1 MMQLA
6 WKVMPKT
13 EEVIIQLDTN
23 DKQQIQHGNIPEKLN
38 KKYVLN
44 LVNERPGFFI
54 VKTGIS
60 DSNEALQR
68 AVYEKICL
76 LLGRLNTRYGAFY
89 DVKDY
94 GGDYR
99 ESRIPVSQTHDTTG
113 FHTDSSALNYYPKY
127 VGLLCIRP
135 ALSGGESLLANALDF
150 LEYAERLMPEC
161 SALLKIP
168 VIRDIVTPGTE
179 FSMDNLRANRF
190 PVLNDENEIPVFR
203 YMRYWIERGHEKA
216 ETPLPEAYIE
226 ALNELDK
233 FLNKPENQFRY
244 SMEAGDMLIFNNTI
258 LLHNR
263 TAFTNPPESN
273 KERLMVRTWI
283 DAF

>member
-1 MMQLA
+1 MMQLT
-6 WKVMPKT
+6 WNVVPNP
-13 EEVIIQLDTN
+13 EEVIIQFDTSE
-23 DKQQIQHGNIPEKLN
+23 KQQIQQGNIPEKLN

-44 LVNERPGFFI
+44 LVKERPGFFI

-76 LLGRLNTRYGAFY
+76 LLGQLNTRYGAFY

-113 FHTDSSALNYYPKY
+113 FHTDSSAKNYYPKY
-127 VGLLCIRP
+127 AGLLCIRP

-150 LEYAERLMPEC
+150 LEFADQKMPEC

-168 VIRDIVTPGTE
+168 VIRDIVTPGTD

-190 PVLNDENEIPVFR
+190 PVLNNEGDIPVFR

-216 ETPLPEAYIE
+216 GIPLPVAYVD

-233 FLNKPENQFRY
+233 FLDKSENQFRY
-244 SMEAGDMLIFNNTI
+244 LLEAGDMLFFNNTV

-263 TAFTNPPESN
+263 TSFVNPPETG

-283 DAF
+283 D